1 VTATEAS
8 YVALIAD
15 RAPSQLARLTDRTM
29 VATSVMLLA
38 TTAVL
43 AALRPTLTA
52 PDIAIVS
59 MLATLCAA
67 VGYVGWLRRAARA
80 QRRGLAL
87 IPVRPA
93 IEMALY
99 LSPVILLTL
108 AFPFATQRIAD
119 THVGGAPL
127 VSLLLASSVTVP
139 WLSQPVCLPLYR
151 AIGPL
156 IPDGNIDVIQR
167 RFLQVWPTTFLQSLP
182 AVAVFAVPVQLVM
195 GWSWQAFGAFLGLCV
210 LHVAFVQSLIAA
222 NVDRRRLR
230 WALAWACYATAL
242 IAIPAAWYLP
252 PLVGLISQVVPM
264 RRHLS
269 QLRRTILL
277 DKVDVAADLVRGLLL
292 GAVLWA
298 DKLLLFLKSDGVFQ
312 VDAIFL
318 ALLPAVIAYNYYF
331 IRLAPHID
339 RAVGDVRTAVEM
351 EPTGLTA
358 RRSTVVSNVVGTSI
372 NRTAFLGAL
381 ATLFVTVV
389 AGARHPDVLG
399 LVGVVS
405 IASFLFMMT
414 TLACYKLDY
423 IGYKGQAQ
431 LFSAIHLLFC
441 VGLFILLPVGVTLY
455 VWLAAAEAVLFAVAL
470 YACLREWRT
479 AEDALFWRHATA
491 W

>member
-1 VTATEAS
+1 
-8 YVALIAD
+8 
-15 RAPSQLARLTDRTM
+15 M
-29 VATSVMLLA
+29 
-38 TTAVL
+38 
-43 AALRPTLTA
+43 
-52 PDIAIVS
+52 
-59 MLATLCAA
+59 
-67 VGYVGWLRRAARA
+67 
-80 QRRGLAL
+80 
-87 IPVRPA
+87 
-93 IEMALY
+93 
-99 LSPVILLTL
+99 
-108 AFPFATQRIAD
+108 
-119 THVGGAPL
+119 
-127 VSLLLASSVTVP
+127 LASSVTVP

-264 RRHLS
+264 RSHLS

-351 EPTGLTA
+351 DAHRSDRETLDRGVKC
-358 RRSTVVSNVVGTSI
+358 RR
-372 NRTAFLGAL
+372 
-381 ATLFVTVV
+381 
-389 AGARHPDVLG
+389 H
-399 LVGVVS
+399 
-405 IASFLFMMT
+405 
-414 TLACYKLDY
+414 LD
-423 IGYKGQAQ
+423 QRERR
-431 LFSAIHLLFC
+431 FSARWQRFSSPLSRA
-441 VGLFILLPVGVTLY
+441 PVTPTC
-455 VWLAAAEAVLFAVAL
+455 LAWSVS
-470 YACLREWRT
+470 YRSHRSCS
-479 AEDALFWRHATA
+479 
-491 W
+491 